1 MSTTGTITH
10 EMSVPI
16 TTTSVILAAPPTA
29 DDNPPPQN
37 QGRARS
43 SSKAFL
49 PTQSPS
55 HPSAYHHHSAS
66 ASARTGTEPNA
77 SSDGAPKS
85 QKQMSKAERRELQ
98 ERQRAAKAAAKAAA
112 PGATPGPA
120 KPNAAGASGAGKGTP
135 QPTAVA
141 PKKPGKAGDV
151 KPGKAVD
158 GKPVKGEQ
166 KDAPYTHAHSQIEEN
181 SRCLRIF
188 SHFGLPKSPSVP
200 KGDVHP
206 AIIRLGLQFSDFKI
220 TGANARCIAMLNAFK
235 TVSDRAT
242 DIVTQRSSEM
252 CSYVHR

>member
-16 TTTSVILAAPPTA
+16 VTTSVKLAAPSTS
-29 DDNPPPQN
+29 DDNPPPSSHN

-55 HPSAYHHHSAS
+55 HPSANHHHSAS
-66 ASARTGTEPNA
+66 ASACTGIEPNV

-98 ERQRAAKAAAKAAA
+98 ERQRAAKAAAKAVA
-112 PGATPGPA
+112 PGSIPGPA
-120 KPNAAGASGAGKGTP
+120 KPNAGAGKGTP
-135 QPTAVA
+135 QPPVVA
-141 PKKPGKAGDV
+141 PKKPGKAGDA

-166 KDAPYTHAHSQIEEN
+166 KDTSHTHPHSQIEEN
-181 SRCLRIF
+181 THCLRIF
-188 SHFGLPKSPSVP
+188 SHFGLPKSPSVT

-235 TVSDRAT
+235 TVSVCAT
-242 DIVTQRSSEM
+242 VIMMQRSSDM
-252 CSYVHR
+252 YSYVHR